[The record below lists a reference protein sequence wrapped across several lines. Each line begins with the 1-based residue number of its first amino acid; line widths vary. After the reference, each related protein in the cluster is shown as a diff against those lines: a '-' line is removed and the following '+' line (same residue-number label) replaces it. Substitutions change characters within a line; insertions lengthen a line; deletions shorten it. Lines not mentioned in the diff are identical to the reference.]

1 MTEDTPKDLL
11 FYDLCERMSDELFD
25 DVPGLTDKV
34 KSEDRTIVAL
44 EAAAATYARMAIA
57 VCMDSKG
64 MHEFLDETYNSIGGR
79 DDMPSH

>member
-1 MTEDTPKDLL
+1 MTEETPKDLL
-11 FYDLCERMSDELFD
+11 FIDICERLSEELFS
-25 DVPGLTDKV
+25 DVQGLTDKV

-57 VCMDSKG
+57 VCMDSKD
-64 MHEFLDETYNSIGGR
+64 MHEFLDRVYNSIGGR